1 MTAVWSVIIALAIGV
16 VFLSLL
22 VVGLLRSHAEII
34 RRLDSLGVRL
44 DGDERGGAPIA
55 LSTTRAPRSSVPG
68 LAGVSPDGEPLVL
81 SPVVGEDPVLLAFLS
96 TTCSSC
102 TVFWEWFTSPTVE
115 VEGQTYR
122 VIVATLGADE
132 ESPTRA
138 LSLKRGTVDVVMSSS
153 SWQDYEV
160 PGAPYF
166 ALVDPLE
173 KVVVGEGTAPTVE
186 ALKGFLRDSTGDR
199 AWDRSRRVID
209 RTDKDRE
216 RMVDEELRRA
226 GIYPGDPS
234 LYPERQT
241 GPDEE
246 RA

>member
-1 MTAVWSVIIALAIGV
+1 VTAMWSVIIALAIVV

-44 DGDERGGAPIA
+44 DSDEKGTAPIT
-55 LSTTRAPRSSVPG
+55 LSATKATRSSVPG
-68 LAGVSPDGEPLVL
+68 LAGVSPEGEPLVV
-81 SPVVGEDPVLLAFLS
+81 SPVVGEEPVLLAFLS

-102 TVFWEWFTSPTVE
+102 TLFWEWFTSPTVE

-138 LSLKRGTVDVVMSSS
+138 LSLKQGTVDVVMSSS

-166 ALVDPLE
+166 ALIDPVE

-186 ALKGFLRDSTGDR
+186 ALQGFLRDSTGDR
-199 AWDRSRRVID
+199 AWDRSRRVVD
-209 RTDKDRE
+209 RTDQDRE
-216 RMVDEELRRA
+216 RMVDEELKRA

-234 LYPERQT
+234 LYPERQIEQ
-241 GPDEE
+241 DEGQ
-246 RA
+246 A